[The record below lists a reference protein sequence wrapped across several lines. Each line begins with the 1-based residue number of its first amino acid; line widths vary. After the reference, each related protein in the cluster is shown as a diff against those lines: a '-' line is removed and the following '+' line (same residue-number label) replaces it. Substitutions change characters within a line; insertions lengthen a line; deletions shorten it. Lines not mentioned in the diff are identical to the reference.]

1 MGCTLAFFF
10 YTGVSPARLQ
20 QQQEKHRRLI
30 INYAAPASRAKKK
43 KAKKN
48 AQLIFL
54 GVLSRNG
61 CGANAPHWQGVIRG
75 RKIRQGRSRQRR
87 PFSRRK
93 GPTAAVENQKKKKK
107 KKNPTVVLLFIYLQ
121 NKNQY
126 SIHRLTLIWPRHHRR
141 RRRRVTIRRKQQ
153 ILTEDIEKNRQP
165 TEIARERKPKTADV
179 YSCHAEQPV
188 GRMDDG
194 MRSFPRRRPVRHGI
208 EFEADPILLCCQC
221 IVRWTSIASTRRRRQ
236 TAVKKKQQQKTKKQ
250 KQNADRYLLSQTSS
264 SK

>member
-93 GPTAAVENQKKKKK
+93 GPTAAVENQKKKEEEKK
-107 KKNPTVVLLFIYLQ
+107 PDRCVVIYLSTKQ
-121 NKNQY
+121 K
-126 SIHRLTLIWPRHHRR
+126 SIFNPS
-141 RRRRVTIRRKQQ
+141 
-153 ILTEDIEKNRQP
+153 
-165 TEIARERKPKTADV
+165 ADV
-179 YSCHAEQPV
+179 DLAAP
-188 GRMDDG
+188 
-194 MRSFPRRRPVRHGI
+194 
-208 EFEADPILLCCQC
+208 
-221 IVRWTSIASTRRRRQ
+221 
-236 TAVKKKQQQKTKKQ
+236 
-250 KQNADRYLLSQTSS
+250 SS
-264 SK
+264 STSPACNNTAETTNPHRGH